1 LLSERAYRLTLRF
14 DFFAFRFFVFFA
26 ALRFF
31 EAFFGTF
38 LPLALASDSPIAIAC
53 LRLLTFLPERPLFS
67 VPALRFFIARL
78 TSVDAFFE
86 YLRAIAFLRLSS
98 VWQKSNHRW
107 HTKFLIRHSPLALT
121 GDGRHFGR
129 RGTSETPTRKTA
141 PSPVRTPHR
150 EDSMTLTKSHVAGPT
165 MPAVREM
172 TFGDLLRKA
181 AEAAPDRLA
190 LIAGV
195 PDPKLRRQWTYA
207 QLYREA
213 QRTARALLS
222 RFKPGERIA
231 VWAQNIPEWVMLEF
245 GAGMA
250 GMILVTVNP
259 AFRAREVEYVLK
271 QSRSA
276 GVFVVNGFRG
286 NPMLDTVQAVAANC
300 PELREIICFDDW
312 DAFIAAG
319 DDESVKL
326 PAVSPD
332 DPVMIQYTSGTTGF
346 PKGALLRH
354 RGLLN
359 NGADTADR
367 MGVDPGD
374 VFVTTMPLFHTGG
387 CVCCVI
393 GAVSKA
399 ATQVLIEAFEPGLVL
414 EMLGTYRGNAML
426 GVPTM
431 LVAMLE
437 HPTFPATDL
446 SSVKAICSGGSTVP
460 AALVRLLEEKLGA
473 PFTIVFGQTECSP
486 VAAQTRTTDSVEDKA
501 NTIGL
506 PLPNMENKIIDPNT
520 GETVPV
526 GTVGEFCTR
535 GYHVM
540 IGYFEMPDATAAA
553 IDADGWL
560 HSGDLCAMDARG
572 YCTVEGRL
580 KDMII
585 RGGENIYPRELEELL
600 FKHPKVGEVAVIGVP
615 HEKWGEEV
623 AAFIRPAPGATI
635 EKEELIDYMRASLAP
650 HKTPKHWFVV
660 EAFPLTGSGK
670 IQKFKLREAWTKG
683 EMTAI

>member
-1 LLSERAYRLTLRF
+1 
-14 DFFAFRFFVFFA
+14 
-26 ALRFF
+26 LRFF

-98 VWQKSNHRW
+98 VWQKSNYRW
-107 HTKFLIRHSPLALT
+107 HAKFLVRHSPLALT

-129 RGTSETPTRKTA
+129 WGRLKRRQQERHRP
-141 PSPVRTPHR
+141 RTG
-150 EDSMTLTKSHVAGPT
+150 EDLMALTKSHVAGPT
-165 MPAVREM
+165 TPAVREM

-207 QLYREA
+207 EFYREA

-231 VWAQNIPEWVMLEF
+231 VWAQNIPEWLMLEF
-245 GAGMA
+245 GAGLA
-250 GMILVTVNP
+250 GMVLVTVNP

-286 NPMLDTVQAVAANC
+286 NPMLETVQAVAPNC

-312 DAFIAAG
+312 DAFITAG
-319 DDESVKL
+319 DDGDIKL

-399 ATQVLIEAFEPGLVL
+399 STQVLVEAFEPGLVL

-437 HPTFPATDL
+437 HPTFPTTDL

-520 GETVPV
+520 GETVPI
-526 GTVGEFCTR
+526 GTIGEFCTR

-540 IGYFEMPDATAAA
+540 IGYFEMPEATSAA

-560 HSGDLCAMDARG
+560 HTGDLCAMDERG

-635 EKEELIDYMRASLAP
+635 EKEELIDYMRGLLAP

-660 EAFPLTGSGK
+660 DAFPLTGSGK